1 MAPVGVQHCG
11 LSCRCRGWSMRSWFG
26 KEAVSQAVWLACC
39 VMVAAGS
46 GAAMAS
52 GAPGVGS
59 PAGSRVASSAG
70 SQVGSQANSQASS
83 QSGSPTRAAVDA
95 NTASLDELRKVRGIG
110 DSLAARIVAERANGP
125 YRNLD
130 DLAARVRGVGDAS
143 VRRLAQAGLRV
154 GRPQG
159 AGTAARDKPRAAPPV
174 ILDVLD
180 RRAQEAAR

>member
-1 MAPVGVQHCG
+1 MAPAGVQHCG

-59 PAGSRVASSAG
+59 AAGSRVASSVG
-70 SQVGSQANSQASS
+70 SKVGSQA
-83 QSGSPTRAAVDA
+83 GSPARAAVDA
-95 NTASLDELRKVRGIG
+95 NTASRDELRKVRGIG
-110 DSLAARIVAERANGP
+110 EALAARIVAERANGP

-154 GRPQG
+154 GRPQD
-159 AGTAARDKPRAAPPV
+159 AATAARDGKARTAPPV

-180 RRAQEAAR
+180 RRAHEVAR